1 MKKKI
6 AVLQGGMSAEREV
19 SLNTAKAFVKA
30 LDELGHEYVVIDA
43 KEDLPVQLAKY
54 KPDVVLNALHGKY
67 AEDGTVQGICEYMKI
82 PYSGSGVLAS
92 ALTMDKI
99 KTKQVLLQDGF
110 PTAEFQVL
118 DFRIK
123 NYSPSDIKLAL
134 PFVVKP
140 SREGSS
146 VGVSICKSAD
156 EVQKALDYA
165 KKHDYR
171 VLVEKFIKGSEITV
185 PILGG
190 KALTPIEIVPNEHFY
205 DYEHKYTKGKTQYLL
220 PPNKSPEVIKK
231 VQELTEKIFVA
242 LDLRSYARID
252 FLVDEKNQPYL
263 LEVNPLPGCTET
275 SLVPKSAAHDGIP
288 FKDFIQRLIDTAAL
302 DYEGLS

>member
-99 KTKQVLLQDGF
+99 RTKQVLMHDGF
-110 PTAEFQVL
+110 PTADFQVL
-118 DFRIK
+118 DYRIK
-123 NYSPSDIKLAL
+123 NYQPSDIKMAL

-146 VGVSICKSAD
+146 VGISICKSAD
-156 EVQKALDYA
+156 EVGKALEYA

-171 VLVEKFIKGSEITV
+171 VLVEKFIKGTEITV

-220 PPNKSPEVIKK
+220 PPNKSPELIKK

-242 LDLRSYARID
+242 LDLRSYARMD
-252 FLVDEKNQPYL
+252 FLIDDKDQPYL

-275 SLVPKSAAHDGIP
+275 SLVPKSAAHDGIV

>member
-6 AVLQGGMSAEREV
+6 AVLQGGMSAERAV
-19 SLNTAKAFVKA
+19 SLNTAKAFIKA

-43 KEDLPVQLAKY
+43 GEDLPIQLAKY
-54 KPDVVLNALHGKY
+54 KPDIVLNALHGKY

-82 PYSGSGVLAS
+82 PYTGSGVLAS

-99 KTKQVLLQDGF
+99 KTKQVLLQDGI
-110 PTAEFQVL
+110 PTADFQVL
-118 DFRIK
+118 DYRTKIF
-123 NYSPSDIKLAL
+123 SSSDIKIKL

-146 VGVSICKSAD
+146 VGVSICKTMD
-156 EVQKALDYA
+156 QVEPALISA
-165 KKHDYR
+165 KKHDYK
-171 VLVEKFIKGSEITV
+171 VLIETFIAGSEITV
-185 PILGG
+185 PILDG
-190 KALTPIEIVPNEHFY
+190 KALTPIEIVPNENFY

-220 PPNKSPEVIKK
+220 PPNKSPELIREL
-231 VQELTEKIFVA
+231 QTLTEKIYVS
-242 LDLRSYARID
+242 LDLRSYARVD
-252 FLVDEKNQPYL
+252 FLVDANDKPFL

-288 FKDFIQRLIDTAAL
+288 FTAFIQKLLDTAAL
-302 DYEGLS
+302 DYAGLS